1 MKTMSTDGFLDI
13 AQAAE
18 VAGITPGALHG
29 LIRRR
34 KVPAERI
41 GGRCFV
47 RAEDI
52 ERIAVQRRRGPLAPA
67 YAVLL
72 TLGESGAAATVEE
85 LATLLQRPRRTV
97 LGWVQDLDRDN
108 LVERRRGDDPREPAR
123 CSLTKAGWELYR
135 KERALEATYA
145 HL

>member
-1 MKTMSTDGFLDI
+1 METMSTDGLLDI

-18 VAGITPGALHG
+18 AAGITPGALHG

-47 RAEDI
+47 RVQDI
-52 ERIAVQRRRGPLAPA
+52 QEIAAQRRRGALAPA
-67 YAVLL
+67 YAVLMA
-72 TLGESGAAATVEE
+72 LGENSGATAEE
-85 LATLLQRPRRTV
+85 LAALLNRPKRTV
-97 LGWVQDLDRDN
+97 LGWLQDLDRDE
-108 LVERRRGDDPREPAR
+108 LVERRRGERPREPAR
-123 CSLTKAGWELYR
+123 CFLTPTGWELYR
-135 KERALEATYA
+135 KERAPEATYA